1 MTAPNAG
8 DSMGPGPRHD
18 TVRDYYDELWKRKA
32 SPAAE
37 PHDGRGVTR
46 TDVARRV
53 LTWGDRLLDVGCWG
67 GEGLARMRA
76 ADRFRELYGV
86 DLVPASVEKARSRGV
101 LAEVV
106 DLNLQKLPYAD
117 GYFDAVTC
125 LAVVPQ
131 VFDPE
136 RAVAELARV
145 LRPEGQLVLS
155 VSNVAFLP
163 IRLALLRGRLP
174 RTSPDPGW
182 DGGQLHYFT
191 LGATRDLVARHGLRI
206 VGIHAIGRWLPLRQ
220 LWPSL
225 LSRDLVL
232 DLRRSAA
239 SV

>member
-1 MTAPNAG
+1 MQQG
-8 DSMGPGPRHD
+8 SRHD
-18 TVRDYYDELWKRKA
+18 TVHDYYEDLWSRKA
-32 SPAAE
+32 SPTTV
-37 PHDGRGVTR
+37 PHIGRGATR
-46 TDVARRV
+46 TDVARSV
-53 LTWGDRLLDVGCWG
+53 LIAGDRLLDVGCWG
-67 GEGLARMRA
+67 GDGLARMEA
-76 ADRFRELYGV
+76 AGRFRELYGV

-101 LAEVV
+101 RAEVV
-106 DLNLQKLPYAD
+106 DLNLQGLPYSD

-163 IRLALLRGRLP
+163 IRLALLRGHLP

-191 LGATRDLVARHGLRI
+191 LGATRELVAGHGLRVI
-206 VGIHAIGRWLPLRQ
+206 GIHATGRLVSLRQ

-225 LSRDLVL
+225 LSRDLVF
-232 DLRRSAA
+232 DLRRSAPGT
-239 SV
+239 